1 MAKVIARRTLTLE
14 GDPRGELI
22 VTLFQP
28 TRDQRDIRCEFEIGG
43 ARGYA
48 MGVDEMQA
56 LFLALQAIGN
66 RLYTSAYFK
75 AGKLTW
81 LGRRDLGFPV
91 ANGKSDYLRAEDF

>member
-1 MAKVIARRTLTLE
+1 
-14 GDPRGELI
+14 
-22 VTLFQP
+22 
-28 TRDQRDIRCEFEIGG
+28 
-43 ARGYA
+43 